1 VSEPERQGLGADAL
15 TVPIAIRAGRSSP
28 FADLEQHVKLDVVD
42 DAALPQR
49 SPAQVLVPKR

>member
-1 VSEPERQGLGADAL
+1 VIG
-15 TVPIAIRAGRSSP
+15 AGRSSP

-42 DAALPQR
+42 EAALPQR